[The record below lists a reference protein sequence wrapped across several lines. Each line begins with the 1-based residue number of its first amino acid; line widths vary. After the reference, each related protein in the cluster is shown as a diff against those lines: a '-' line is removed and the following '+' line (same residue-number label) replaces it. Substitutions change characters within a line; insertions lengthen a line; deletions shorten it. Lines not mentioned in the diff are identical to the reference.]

1 MVRKINIFLSI
12 AIVLGGIIFDSPRA
26 SALCTSQ
33 KCKDAAA
40 AEEAAREKASNAESA
55 ANTLA
60 DEVER
65 LNSEIAMYE
74 ARIATNIATAED
86 LSKEIEEN
94 LDSVMDDIAFMCAV
108 GMKVVVVADAQRL
121 RR

>member
-1 MVRKINIFLSI
+1 MVIQKTKIFLSI
-12 AIVLGGIIFDSPRA
+12 ILILGTIFIASPRA

-55 ANTLA
+55 ANTLE

-86 LSKEIEEN
+86 LSKELEEN
-94 LDSVMDDIAFMCAV
+94 LE
-108 GMKVVVVADAQRL
+108 KL
-121 RR
+121 NL